1 MKKALLL
8 LVIGLLRLSVISQN
22 VNEPEALGLPGDNLN
37 LYAVLDVFQK
47 SRTLED
53 FEKAINDKGLKINNL
68 DLNGDGFIDYIKVVS
83 EKGVNSHA
91 IILQVPINAKE
102 NQDVAVINVSKD
114 SSGKISVQII
124 GDADLYGQYY
134 IVEPASA
141 WTSGTPNPG
150 YAGEVRAVLP
160 ATTYTSID
168 TWPVVLYLF
177 SPVYVVYHSPWYW
190 GYYPI
195 FWHPWHPVFYHD
207 YWGYHYHY
215 FRNNLY
221 HRTLV
226 VSNPVYYNHYYPRRA
241 ASAMVM
247 ANRRNGSYNATYDGK
262 NYRKPTFPTRN
273 GNIAPATSRTLN
285 YPRVA
290 SPNRQPV
297 PIRPTAPTINRRLPE
312 REGQR
317 PNSRPALPSSKQNPA
332 RPTSPS
338 GRRN

>member
-8 LVIGLLRLSVISQN
+8 LVIGLLRLAAISQN

-53 FEKAINDKGLKINNL
+53 FEKAINDKNRKINNL
-68 DLNGDGFIDYIKVVS
+68 DLNGDTYIDYIKVVS
-83 EKGVNSHA
+83 EKDVNSHA

-134 IVEPASA
+134 VVESSSVR
-141 WTSGTPNPG
+141 TSVTPNPG
-150 YAGEVRAVLP
+150 YAGEAKAIIP
-160 ATTYTSID
+160 ETAYTSVD
-168 TWPVVLYLF
+168 GWPIVLYLF
-177 SPVYVVYHSPWYW
+177 SPVYVVYRSPWYW
-190 GYYPI
+190 GYYPN
-195 FWHPWHPVFYHD
+195 FWHPWYPVFYHD

-215 FRNNLY
+215 FRNNQY

-226 VSNPVYYNHYYPRRA
+226 VLNPVYYNHYYPRR
-241 ASAMVM
+241 STSTMVM
-247 ANRRNGSYNATYDGK
+247 TNKRNGSYNATYNGR
-262 NYRKPTFPTRN
+262 NYRKPTFPSRN
-273 GNIAPATSRTLN
+273 GNTAPSMGQSLN
-285 YPRVA
+285 KPRVA

-297 PIRPTAPTINRRLPE
+297 PIRPTAPTINRRMPN
-312 REGQR
+312 REMQR
-317 PNSRPALPSSKQNPA
+317 PSARPVLPTSKQNPA